1 MIRGSEVKMR
11 KTVSIVLVFCLF
23 MLFSCSGETGVTSQQ
38 DDGSSGTKFQELSI
52 PNALAKAET
61 ENKIVL
67 IDFFSP
73 T

>member
-1 MIRGSEVKMR
+1 MIRGSEVKMK
-11 KTVSIVLVFCLF
+11 KTLSIFLVFCLF
-23 MLFSCSGETGVTSQQ
+23 VLVSCSGETGVTSQQ

-52 PNALAKAET
+52 PDALAKAEVD
-61 ENKIVL
+61 NKIVL